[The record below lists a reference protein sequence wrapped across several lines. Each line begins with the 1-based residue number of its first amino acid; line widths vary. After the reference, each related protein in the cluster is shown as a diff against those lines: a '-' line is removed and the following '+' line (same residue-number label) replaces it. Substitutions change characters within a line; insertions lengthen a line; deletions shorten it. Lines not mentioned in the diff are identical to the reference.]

1 MFLPNVEHVESN
13 SIPLCSVVRC
23 GDEDAAGPL
32 TELGTASDI
41 AGESWPE

>member
-1 MFLPNVEHVESN
+1 MLLPKSIQHVELN
-13 SIPLCSVVRC
+13 SVPLGSVVCC

-41 AGESWPE
+41 AGES